1 MFELKKVSTL
11 TLATL
16 FLSGVCGSALA
27 AAPADWSDVESR
39 SVVLFYPGQSTYD
52 FLLSE
57 THKKGNLKVPAGA
70 RCLKCH
76 EEEEA
81 DFGDSLIDQSELD
94 FIADKSGS
102 VEMEV
107 QAAYDAQNLYLRFQW
122 EGDSGGSSDKQDA
135 LAIMI
140 DDGSVDRFNKQGCWL
155 TCHNGMPDTDN
166 EADAAAVGAHPIFS
180 GKKDVKK
187 YLVQSRTTDLESW
200 DKTKSADEIA
210 SARSSGVFLDLIQWK
225 AGDNK
230 AIDSSI
236 LEYRDEDASQDVT
249 VLESSFED
257 DVYTVVLQR
266 KLDTGHPKE
275 DKIFK
280 AGGVYTLGLAI
291 HDDNVDKRFHQTAFP
306 FSLGLGAE
314 EADLAAAK
322 Q

>member
-1 MFELKKVSTL
+1 MFERKKELSITV
-11 TLATL
+11 ATL
-16 FLSGVCGSALA
+16 FTLGMGGAALA
-27 AAPADWSDVESR
+27 AAPADWSDIDAK
-39 SVVLFYPGQSTYD
+39 SVVLFYPGKSTYD

-70 RCLKCH
+70 KCFKCH
-76 EEEEA
+76 EEEEV

-107 QAAYDAQNLYLRFQW
+107 QAAYDSENLYLRFQW
-122 EGDSGGSSDKQDA
+122 EGDSEGSSDKQDA

-166 EADAAAVGAHPIFS
+166 EADAGAVGAHPIFS

-200 DKTKSADEIA
+200 DKTKSAGEIA
-210 SARSSGVFLDLIQWK
+210 SARDSGVFLDLIQWK

-236 LEYRDEDASQDVT
+236 LEYRDDDAGQDVT

-266 KLDTGHPKE
+266 KLNTGHPKE

-280 AGGVYTLGLAI
+280 TGGVYTLGLAI
-291 HDDNVDKRFHQTAFP
+291 HDDNVDKRFHHTAFP
-306 FSLGLGAE
+306 FSLGIGAD
-314 EADLAAAK
+314 EADLMAAG